1 MLAHTHARCGASD
14 SEAAIVLLHGFLGDR
29 RDVEPLRQKLGA
41 LADCISLDLPGH
53 GDSAWMPTIDAGTS
67 AVDAALATLEA
78 LCPPPARLLLVGYSM
93 GGRVALQLAARLP
106 PPRLAG
112 LVILSGSPGLD
123 DGALREARLS
133 RDVALAA
140 RLRAMTPPHFDEWL
154 RREWYRAA
162 LWGGR
167 LQEHP
172 SFERMLLR
180 RTDGAQPRDR
190 AASLERESVGRQPS
204 CWPWLE
210 APPAP
215 VLYVAGEEDEA
226 YCKVATRLAEH
237 SGVAEPVERRL
248 VRVAVLPAAGHAL
261 LLEASAPVAE
271 ICHAFASQVLPPP
284 LVPAPPPLSEGVR
297 IQARGPEGVDALS
310 ARLLPF
316 RLPLTAPLPLAR
328 GPPVTER
335 AGVLLLVEGMA
346 ADGRAVRGLGEV
358 CPLPGFH
365 SESLDEA
372 AAQLRSVAHRLQGAL
387 LPFAVARLDGSMSAW
402 LAAACDRPSKLASGP
417 LLPSVRCALE
427 MACLHLLAQA
437 ANTSIAQLVC
447 CARRAPYQ
455 SHVRINGLLA
465 RGEASSL
472 EAAADAAR
480 AAVDS
485 ARPSSRACASGPAVK
500 HAAARMRTWKV
511 KVGGGKAASED
522 GAVAVATHRNLAGR
536 P

>member
-1 MLAHTHARCGASD
+1 MLAHTHARRGASD

-53 GDSAWMPTIDAGTS
+53 GDSAWMPTIHAGTS

-226 YCKVATRLAEH
+226 YRKVATRLAEH
-237 SGVAEPVERRL
+237 SGGLARGGEEAWRRPALTVGSTSLGVAEPVERRL

-261 LLEASAPVAE
+261 LLEAPHPTSFANRSDRAKPRPRNPIGPRSRRPPRPSLRYATPSRAKC
-271 ICHAFASQVLPPP
+271 CHRRLCRRRRRQRRTCGFKRVGRKASTRCL
-284 LVPAPPPLSEGVR
+284 R
-297 IQARGPEGVDALS
+297 
-310 ARLLPF
+310 
-316 RLPLTAPLPLAR
+316 
-328 GPPVTER
+328 
-335 AGVLLLVEGMA
+335 
-346 ADGRAVRGLGEV
+346 V
-358 CPLPGFH
+358 CC
-365 SESLDEA
+365 
-372 AAQLRSVAHRLQGAL
+372 RSVCR
-387 LPFAVARLDGSMSAW
+387 
-402 LAAACDRPSKLASGP
+402 
-417 LLPSVRCALE
+417 
-427 MACLHLLAQA
+427 
-437 ANTSIAQLVC
+437 
-447 CARRAPYQ
+447 
-455 SHVRINGLLA
+455 
-465 RGEASSL
+465 
-472 EAAADAAR
+472 
-480 AAVDS
+480 
-485 ARPSSRACASGPAVK
+485 
-500 HAAARMRTWKV
+500 
-511 KVGGGKAASED
+511 
-522 GAVAVATHRNLAGR
+522 
-536 P
+536 